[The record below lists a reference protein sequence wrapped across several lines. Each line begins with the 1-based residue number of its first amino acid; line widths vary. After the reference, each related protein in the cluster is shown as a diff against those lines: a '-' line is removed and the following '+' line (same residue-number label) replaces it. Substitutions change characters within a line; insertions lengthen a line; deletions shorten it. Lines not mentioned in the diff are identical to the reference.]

1 MTRCGEGVMTFTSSA
16 SEQFFLL
23 LVMRAVTVSP
33 GMVKGMKMTQAVR
46 FWSGTSMRATPSP

>member
-1 MTRCGEGVMTFTSSA
+1 MIWTSSA

-23 LVMRAVTVSP
+23 LVIRARMVSP

-46 FWSGTSMRATPSP
+46 S